1 MGVAMKCEHTPT
13 PPEAVD
19 IPQLQAKY
27 YRERDKRLRKD
38 GQEQYIR
45 PTGEFS
51 EVYEA
56 DPYTPFTPRDSISED
71 LEVAVLGAGWSGILA
86 GVHLRRAGISD
97 FRNID
102 HAGDFGGVWYWNRYP
117 GLQCDNDAYCYLP
130 MLEEM

>member
-1 MGVAMKCEHTPT
+1 MKCEHTPT

-19 IPQLQAKY
+19 IPELRAKY

-56 DPYTPFTPRDSISED
+56 DPYTPFVQRDPISED

-86 GVHLRRAGISD
+86 GVHLRRAGIGD

-102 HAGDFGGVWYWNRYP
+102 HAGDFGGVW
-117 GLQCDNDAYCYLP
+117 
-130 MLEEM
+130 